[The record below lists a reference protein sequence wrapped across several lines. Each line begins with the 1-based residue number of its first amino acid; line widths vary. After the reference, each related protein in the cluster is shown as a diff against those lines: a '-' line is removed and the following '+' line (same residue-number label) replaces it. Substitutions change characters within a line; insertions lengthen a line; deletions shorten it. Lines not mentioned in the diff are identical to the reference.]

1 MLIAFYG
8 FIPAGFPSPASDYEE
23 DDLDINQHIIKHPSA
38 TFFFRADGESMIG
51 AHIPPG
57 AILVVDRSLRP
68 KNGAI
73 IVASVDGEF
82 TVKRLER
89 KVNRVRLLPEN
100 PKCRPIEITE
110 GMSFEIWGVVRA
122 IVIDKPE

>member
-1 MLIAFYG
+1 MAVYLRGAGPLPNPLKFYPHAHRFFYG

-51 AHIPPG
+51 AHIPLG

-73 IVASVDGEF
+73 IVAAVDGEF
-82 TVKRLER
+82 TVKRLE
-89 KVNRVRLLPEN
+89 KGVNRIRLLPKN
-100 PKCRPIEITE
+100 PKGLTL
-110 GMSFEIWGVVRA
+110 
-122 IVIDKPE
+122 K